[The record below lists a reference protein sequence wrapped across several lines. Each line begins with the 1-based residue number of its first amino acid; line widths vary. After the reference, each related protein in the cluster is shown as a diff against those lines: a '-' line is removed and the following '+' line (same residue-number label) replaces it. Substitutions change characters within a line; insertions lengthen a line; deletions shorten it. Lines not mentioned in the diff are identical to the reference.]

1 MAKKGNKKV
10 IELVKGKTRKEE
22 EKLFLKFSE
31 TQLTGI
37 LLLILAATFLTQGMI
52 SYLQLINKAE
62 AIKTWF
68 IIILTTLVFLISSII
83 LTNLG
88 SVIAPLK
95 FKRIINVGSFAT
107 FVLGAFSFLIALF
120 YVLFLI

>member
-1 MAKKGNKKV
+1 MSKKSNKKV

-37 LLLILAATFLTQGMI
+37 LLLILAATFLTQGII
-52 SYLQLINKAE
+52 SYLELINKAE

-95 FKRIINVGSFAT
+95 FKRVINVGSFT
-107 FVLGAFSFLIALF
+107 MFILGAFSFLIALF